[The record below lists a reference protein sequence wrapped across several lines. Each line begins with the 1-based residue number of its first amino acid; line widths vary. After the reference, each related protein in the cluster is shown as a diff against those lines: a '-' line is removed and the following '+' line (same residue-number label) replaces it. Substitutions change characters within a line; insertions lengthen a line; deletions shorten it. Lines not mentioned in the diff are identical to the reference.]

1 MITEDLDDTAM
12 DSKEKSELLELAAK
26 EYDGL
31 ANRASEAK
39 VAITED
45 YKELPPLSGRD
56 LWIGQGAPEEDGSA

>member
-12 DSKEKSELLELAAK
+12 DSKEKSELLERAAK

-45 YKELPPLSGRD
+45 YKASPASGPLPGKTVYMLGSE
-56 LWIGQGAPEEDGSA
+56 GA

>member
-39 VAITED
+39 VAITVD
-45 YKELPPLSGRD
+45 DKASHSLHGKKNDS
-56 LWIGQGAPEEDGSA
+56 